1 MKSNNETVKRYEIS
15 LFLCPLS
22 GDETS
27 SDQISPKRIFFF
39 FQNFYHTT
47 IQGRPACWETNYLFG
62 GFTAKIENLKIKL
75 VNTDSVSRCDSKSSS
90 D

>member
-39 FQNFYHTT
+39 S
-47 IQGRPACWETNYLFG
+47 
-62 GFTAKIENLKIKL
+62 KL
-75 VNTDSVSRCDSKSSS
+75 LSYYTYKEGQLVGKQIICLGVSPQK
-90 D
+90 